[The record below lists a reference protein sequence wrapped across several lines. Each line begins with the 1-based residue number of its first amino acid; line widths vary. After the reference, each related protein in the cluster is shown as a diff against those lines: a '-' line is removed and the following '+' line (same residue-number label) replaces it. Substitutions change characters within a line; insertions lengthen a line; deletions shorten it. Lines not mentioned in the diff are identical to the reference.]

1 MNNQKVSIYEEITA
15 KIITAL
21 EDGVN
26 PWAKPWQSVHYGP
39 FRNALTN
46 RPYRG
51 MNVLLLNLV
60 ALSRG
65 HVDPRW
71 LTFRNAEQLG
81 GYVRKGEK
89 GASIV
94 FWKFLPAR
102 DRDGDAAPDALTDDE
117 QERKLI
123 PFARSYT
130 VFNVEQCEGLNLPEL
145 EPGVE
150 IRQDQEDNELAE
162 RILAL
167 PKLKHGGNSA
177 CYLPVPDLI
186 ILPHRVHFEHADFYF
201 SAGYHETIHWTGH
214 PSRLNRVCSTQFGD
228 LGYAFEELV
237 AEIGAAFLGAHTGI
251 PFENMHHPEYI
262 NQWLQILKGNSKAIF
277 SAAAKAQ
284 HATDFVLD
292 KAGIYSVQED
302 VSATNEL
309 PVAA

>member
-1 MNNQKVSIYEEITA
+1 MNDQKISSYEEITA
-15 KIITAL
+15 KIIIAL

-39 FRNALTN
+39 FRNALTY

-60 ALSRG
+60 ALARG

-71 LTFRNAEQLG
+71 LTYRNAEQLG
-81 GYVRKGEK
+81 GHVCKGEK

-102 DRDGDAAPDALTDDE
+102 DREGDAQPDALTDDE

-130 VFNVEQCEGLNLPEL
+130 VFNVEQCEGLDLTPL
-145 EPGVE
+145 VE
-150 IRQDQEDNELAE
+150 EEALDVDECNESAE
-162 RILAL
+162 QILAL
-167 PKLKHGGNSA
+167 PNLKHGGNKA
-177 CYLPVPDLI
+177 CYLPGPDMVL
-186 ILPHRVHFEHADFYF
+186 LPHRSSFEQSDFYY
-201 SAGYHETIHWTGH
+201 ATGYHEVCHWTGH
-214 PSRLNRVCSTQFGD
+214 SSRLNRVFGTRFGD

-237 AEIGAAFLGAHTGI
+237 AEIGASFLGAQTGI
-251 PFENMHHPEYI
+251 PFENMRHPESI
-262 NQWLQILKGNSKAIF
+262 HHWLQILQGDSKAIF
-277 SAAAKAQ
+277 TAAAKAQ
-284 HATDFVLD
+284 QAADFVLD
-292 KAGIYSVQED
+292 KAGIASAQED

>member
-1 MNNQKVSIYEEITA
+1 MNNAKTPIYEEITA
-15 KIITAL
+15 KIINAL
-21 EDGVN
+21 ENGVN
-26 PWAKPWQSVHYGP
+26 PWAKPWQTVQYGP
-39 FRNALTN
+39 FRNAFTN

-71 LTFRNAEQLG
+71 LTFRNAEQLCG
-81 GYVRKGEK
+81 HVRKGEK
-89 GASIV
+89 GASIL

-102 DRDGDAAPDALTDDE
+102 NRDGDVEPDAITEDG

-130 VFNVEQCEGLNLPEL
+130 VFNVEQCEGLDLPPL
-145 EPGVE
+145 ESDQMPVVE
-150 IRQDQEDNELAE
+150 ECNELAE

-177 CYLPVPDLI
+177 CYLPVLDLI
-186 ILPHRVHFEHADFYF
+186 LLPHRAHFEHTDFYF

-214 PSRLNRVCSTQFGD
+214 PSRLARSFGARFGD

-237 AEIGAAFLGAHTGI
+237 AEIGAAFLGAHTEI
-251 PFENMHHPEYI
+251 PFENMRHPEYI
-262 NQWLQILKGNSKAIF
+262 HHWLQILKGDNKAIF
-277 SAAAKAQ
+277 TAAAKAQ
-284 HATDFVLD
+284 NAADFVLD
-292 KAGIYSVQED
+292 KAGIVSVQEEPL
-302 VSATNEL
+302 SA
-309 PVAA
+309 AA

>member
-1 MNNQKVSIYEEITA
+1 MNDKKKSIYEEITG

-26 PWAKPWQSVHYGP
+26 PWAKPWQTVHYGP

-60 ALSRG
+60 ALTRG

-81 GYVRKGEK
+81 GHVRKGEK

-117 QERKLI
+117 QKRKLI

-130 VFNVEQCEGLNLPEL
+130 VFNVEQCEGWSC
-145 EPGVE
+145 
-150 IRQDQEDNELAE
+150 R
-162 RILAL
+162 R
-167 PKLKHGGNSA
+167 
-177 CYLPVPDLI
+177 
-186 ILPHRVHFEHADFYF
+186 
-201 SAGYHETIHWTGH
+201 
-214 PSRLNRVCSTQFGD
+214 
-228 LGYAFEELV
+228 
-237 AEIGAAFLGAHTGI
+237 
-251 PFENMHHPEYI
+251 
-262 NQWLQILKGNSKAIF
+262 
-277 SAAAKAQ
+277 
-284 HATDFVLD
+284 
-292 KAGIYSVQED
+292 
-302 VSATNEL
+302 
-309 PVAA
+309 